1 MLRAKEDLHIEDQIM
16 YTVSGVNILFKGMI
30 SLCQLDKET
39 DVRQKVASA
48 LKSHLSLLLANDF
61 EFVKANK
68 KTISTINLTETM
80 EYEFA
85 HFT

>member
-1 MLRAKEDLHIEDQIM
+1 M
-16 YTVSGVNILFKGMI
+16 YTVSGANILFKGMI
-30 SLCQLDKET
+30 SLCQLDRET

-48 LKSHLSLLLANDF
+48 LKSQLPLLSANDF
-61 EFVKANK
+61 EFVEANR

-80 EYEFA
+80 GYEFDVFKKMTGQT

>member
-1 MLRAKEDLHIEDQIM
+1 M
-16 YTVSGVNILFKGMI
+16 YTVSGANILFKGMI
-30 SLCQLDKET
+30 SLCQLDRET

-48 LKSHLSLLLANDF
+48 LKSQLPLLSANDF
-61 EFVKANK
+61 EFVEANR

-80 EYEFA
+80 EYEFDVFKKMTGQT

>member
-1 MLRAKEDLHIEDQIM
+1 MRAKEDLHIEDQNM
-16 YTVSGVNILFKGMI
+16 YTVSGANILFKGMI

-48 LKSHLSLLLANDF
+48 LKSQLPLLSANDF
-61 EFVKANK
+61 EFVEANR